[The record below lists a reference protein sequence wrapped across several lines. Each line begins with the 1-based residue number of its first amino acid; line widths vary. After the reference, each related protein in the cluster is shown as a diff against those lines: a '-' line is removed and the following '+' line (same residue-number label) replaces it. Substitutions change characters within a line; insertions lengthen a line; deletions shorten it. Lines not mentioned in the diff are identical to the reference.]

1 MGRGRRVGN
10 AQGTMQKVGG
20 ERVKSEKI
28 VWGQQQQKK
37 NKKKKQLR
45 MVGGGEK

>member
-10 AQGTMQKVGG
+10 AQGTMQKVVG

-37 NKKKKQLR
+37 KKKQIR